1 MVVLGLLQLVLKR
14 FHNSIAILQL
24 LQKDNFLD
32 QFTFGSLTLILQ
44 IDSFESEDVL
54 FLSIDW

>member
-54 FLSIDW
+54 FLSID